1 MTTDIELEAS
11 DDYSGTAGF
20 RNMMRKEN
28 ARWWSL
34 KSLAFQLGIW
44 LVVLNALVAILL
56 FIVPAIDNSVASQ
69 QAANASV
76 IDNSVA
82 SQQAANA
89 SAIADARMQ
98 VANSGMGMFFQL
110 AGFAVFIGA
119 VIFGHDALL
128 KERESGTAAW
138 LLSKPISRKAFVL
151 SKVSAVVIGVLGII
165 LSAQGAITYAMC
177 SLELGSPMPVLPFLA
192 GMGVLCL
199 GVLFY
204 LALAMALGA
213 FTTSRGL
220 TLGLPLIIGI
230 TGGFFL
236 GIFQAL
242 GTFKELGYLVPWNL
256 TSYASAIATSAS
268 LEADKYWPWPVL
280 ATAVWVLLFLGAALA
295 KFERTEL

>member
-1 MTTDIELEAS
+1 MTTDIELTAS
-11 DDYSGTAGF
+11 DDYGEIAGF

-34 KSLAFQLGIW
+34 KSLAFQLAIW

-56 FIVPAIDNSVASQ
+56 FIVPAIDNGA
-69 QAANASV
+69 
-76 IDNSVA
+76 A

-98 VANSGMGMFFQL
+98 VANTGMGMFFQL

-151 SKVSAVVIGVLGII
+151 SKVSAVIIGVLGII

-177 SLELGSPMPVLPFLA
+177 SLELGSPMPVLPLLA

-204 LALAMALGA
+204 LALAMAIGA

-220 TLGLPLIIGI
+220 SLGLPLIIGI

-242 GTFKELGYLVPWNL
+242 GTLKELGYLVPWNL
-256 TSYASAIATSAS
+256 TSYASSLATGVS
-268 LEADKYWPWPVL
+268 LEADRVL
-280 ATAVWVLLFLGAALA
+280 AMARTRHSHLGPVVH
-295 KFERTEL
+295 RRRPG

>member
-1 MTTDIELEAS
+1 MTTDIELTAS
-11 DDYSGTAGF
+11 DDYGQMAGF

-34 KSLAFQLGIW
+34 KSLVFHLIVW
-44 LVVLNALVAILL
+44 LVVLNALVAVLL
-56 FIVPAIDNSVASQ
+56 FIVPAIDNSAAIR
-69 QAANASV
+69 QAANAT
-76 IDNSVA
+76 
-82 SQQAANA
+82 
-89 SAIADARMQ
+89 AIADARMQ
-98 VANSGMGMFFQL
+98 VANTGMGMFFQM

-128 KERESGTAAW
+128 KERESGTAIW
-138 LLSKPISRKAFVL
+138 LLSKPISRKAFVF
-151 SKVSAVVIGVLGII
+151 SKVSAVVIGVLGVI
-165 LSAQGAITYAMC
+165 LCTQGAITYAMC
-177 SLELGSPMPVLPFLA
+177 SLELGSPMPVLPFIA

-204 LALAMALGA
+204 LMLAIALGV

-220 TLGLPLIIGI
+220 SLGLPLIIGI

-256 TSYASAIATSAS
+256 TSYATLLATGVS

-280 ATAVWVLLFLGAALA
+280 ATAVWVLLFIGAALA
-295 KFERTEL
+295 KFEQTEL